1 MKVELMTVLQKITDN
16 SNINLKVLTEEEYS
30 AEHFYPDHMLYN
42 RDPDELKEAQAAFIR
57 TLEEAVLYCYRDA
70 YDISYCIGLL
80 PGQATSGKSV
90 LVLGPY
96 MGYAMDEAELA
107 GIMAANG
114 VPAEFERELREF
126 YNAVPV
132 ISYAE
137 RWIALCKE
145 LFALFYPGQTVRL
158 SRFLYDFRGL
168 EFREEPPAS
177 LLSAKIIEERYAL
190 EGKLL
195 SAVSGGDMETAVKLL
210 GNMQKYRLTKRYP
223 DTLRNIRN
231 GMIVFNTLLRKA
243 AEAGGVH
250 PVHIDRL
257 SEKFAK
263 ESEKVLTAEEAYSLR
278 IEMLRQY
285 CLLVRNYSLR
295 EHSPVIRKVVNH
307 ISVNL
312 SEKLTLTGLAEQYF
326 VNPSYLS
333 TLFKKE
339 MGVTVSSYINQQRV
353 RLAVRL
359 FNMGHTGIQE
369 VAAQC
374 GIDDVSYFR
383 KLFKKNIG
391 MSPSDYVRMIN
402 ASGHQKR

>member
-1 MKVELMTVLQKITDN
+1 MKVELMTVLQKITG
-16 SNINLKVLTEEEYS
+16 SINLNMKVLTEDEYS
-30 AEHFYPDHMLYN
+30 GEHFYPHHMLYN
-42 RDPDELKEAQAAFIR
+42 TNPDELKHTQTAFFN
-57 TLEEAVLYCYRDA
+57 TLEEAVLYCCRDS

-80 PGQATSGKSV
+80 PQQETPQKSI

-96 MGYAMDEAELA
+96 MGYAMDGQALA
-107 GIMAANG
+107 DIMSANH
-114 VPAEFERELREF
+114 VPAEYERELREF
-126 YNAVPV
+126 YNAVP
-132 ISYAE
+132 IMPHE
-137 RWIALCKE
+137 EQWLELCRE
-145 LFALFYPGQTVRL
+145 LFQLFYPAQAVRL
-158 SRFLYDFRGL
+158 SYVVHDDYDF
-168 EFREEPPAS
+168 EFRQDSSAF

-195 SAVSGGDMETAVKLL
+195 SAVSGGDMETAIKIS

-223 DTLRNIRN
+223 DSLRDIRN

-263 ESEKVLTAEEAYSLR
+263 ESEKVLTADESYCLR
-278 IEMLRQY
+278 TEMLRQY

-295 EHSPVIRKVVNH
+295 EHSPVIRKVINH

-339 MGVTVSSYINQQRV
+339 MGVTVSSYINQQRI

-383 KLFKKNIG
+383 KIFKKNIG

-402 ASGHQKR
+402 TSSHQKE